1 MTVIMDA
8 QLTHGQVFSFVA
20 DSIDDLRRVV
30 RPFGGASSS
39 FSGYFVEGI
48 GPSRFV
54 NVFIMEE
61 QSGSGWLCCIVLS
74 CAIKEIKNKN
84 P

>member
-1 MTVIMDA
+1 MDA
-8 QLTHGQVFSFVA
+8 QLTHGQVLSSVA

-30 RPFGGASSS
+30 RPFGGDSSS
-39 FSGYFVEGI
+39 FSGYYVEGI

-61 QSGSGWLCCIVLS
+61 QSGSG
-74 CAIKEIKNKN
+74 
-84 P
+84 